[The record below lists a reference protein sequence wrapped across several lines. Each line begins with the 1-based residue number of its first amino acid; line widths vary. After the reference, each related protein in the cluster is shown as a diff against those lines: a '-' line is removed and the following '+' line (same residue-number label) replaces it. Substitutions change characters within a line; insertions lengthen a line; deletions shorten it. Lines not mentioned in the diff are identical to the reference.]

1 MALFLIKNENF
12 PKKEGRTPRA
22 SLFFTSRLRQ
32 NTAHGGA
39 HHDGARAAVL
49 LPLRPPGEGGR
60 NGGGMRWAIRA
71 RSSRP
76 AWPVCCFAAVPS
88 AVEGRVDEVDILLA
102 HAILRK
108 PQPLAEAYKM
118 E

>member
-1 MALFLIKNENF
+1 
-12 PKKEGRTPRA
+12 
-22 SLFFTSRLRQ
+22 
-32 NTAHGGA
+32 
-39 HHDGARAAVL
+39 
-49 LPLRPPGEGGR
+49 
-60 NGGGMRWAIRA
+60 MRWAIRA
-71 RSSRP
+71 QSSRP

>member
-1 MALFLIKNENF
+1 MPSPLCFMLSSA
-12 PKKEGRTPRA
+12 P
-22 SLFFTSRLRQ
+22 
-32 NTAHGGA
+32 
-39 HHDGARAAVL
+39 
-49 LPLRPPGEGGR
+49 LP
-60 NGGGMRWAIRA
+60 
-71 RSSRP
+71 
-76 AWPVCCFAAVPS
+76 PS